1 MKTLHRAAIMVL
13 SVGTSSARADG
24 YSPTTLFT
32 CIPDEQSSCVSPA
45 PRPAPFTIPNGAV
58 LHRYVTTICR
68 GNSLFQP
75 ALDSGGR

>member
-13 SVGTSSARADG
+13 SVGTSSAHA
-24 YSPTTLFT
+24 
-32 CIPDEQSSCVSPA
+32 ESCVSPA

-75 ALDSGGR
+75 ALDSGAR